1 MDVYHQPDVE
11 QVDQCTLLTVKEC
24 SCRRLPYSMS
34 MLIVDRHLLYPPLG
48 APQFKRFLDGSRLG
62 TDRVAPATA
71 RQLMQLVWLGG

>member
-1 MDVYHQPDVE
+1 MHSTHRQRVF
-11 QVDQCTLLTVKEC
+11 
-24 SCRRLPYSMS
+24 LPSSAYSMS